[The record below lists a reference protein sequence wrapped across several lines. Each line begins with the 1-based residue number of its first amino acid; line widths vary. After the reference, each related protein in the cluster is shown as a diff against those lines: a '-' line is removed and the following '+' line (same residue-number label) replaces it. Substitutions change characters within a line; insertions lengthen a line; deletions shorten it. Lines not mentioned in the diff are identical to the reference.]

1 MDAGFV
7 ADLDDLALGRLMSA
21 AQDGDQA
28 AYKRVLTASVP
39 LIRRTARRA
48 GVPPSSVDDVVQEVL
63 LSIHRML
70 ATFDPSRSYGAWLG
84 AIARRRSVDLLR
96 SHGRRS
102 LREVHAPDAYEN
114 HPDELDIE
122 AGADRARAEERL
134 GAAIRTLP
142 EGQREAVQVLA
153 LAGRS
158 LEEGAELTGRSKTAL
173 KVNFHRAIQGLR
185 SRLTGTG
192 LRDG

>member
-1 MDAGFV
+1 VDAGFV
-7 ADLDDLALGRLMSA
+7 VDLDDLALGRLMSA
-21 AQDGDQA
+21 AQDGDKS
-28 AYKRVLTASVP
+28 AYRRVLAASVP
-39 LIRRTARRA
+39 LIRRTARRS

-84 AIARRRSVDLLR
+84 AIARRRCIDLLR
-96 SHGRRS
+96 SHGRRN
-102 LREVHAPDAYEN
+102 LREIHEPDAYEN
-114 HPDELDIE
+114 HPDDLDIE
-122 AGADRARAEERL
+122 AGADRAREQERL

-153 LAGRS
+153 LSGRS

-185 SRLTGTG
+185 SRLAGTG

>member
-1 MDAGFV
+1 VDAGFV

-28 AYKRVLTASVP
+28 AYKRVLSASVP

-96 SHGRRS
+96 SHGRRN

-122 AGADRARAEERL
+122 AGADKARAEERL
-134 GAAIRTLP
+134 VAAIRTLP

-158 LEEGAELTGRSKTAL
+158 LDEGAELTGRSKTAL